1 MKKLVAFFSFLP
13 LVASLAGCNNQTLA
27 DGVFTIGF
35 EAAYPPFNWTTTT
48 KDEGAVVIAN
58 SDFLGMGKTYA
69 AGYDVMIASHIASE
83 LDYDLQVRKISW
95 DGLIPA
101 LNSGNIDA
109 IIAGMTDTEARRS
122 SVAFSD
128 PYYESELVM
137 LVRTSGAFAL
147 ATSIDDFAGAT
158 LAAQIGTVQNDI
170 IIDYASDDGEDD
182 ELFVS
187 GLIAG
192 TPYETYPDALLALLE
207 PNSGLDGVLAERPIA
222 DAIMAEHGAV
232 LTMIEFFD
240 GEVYDANFLITVSV
254 AVRHE
259 DVELLD
265 DINAVLANL
274 SETTRVEWMGQA
286 IIASNNQ

>member
-1 MKKLVAFFSFLP
+1 MKKLVALFAFLP
-13 LVASLAGCNNQTLA
+13 LVASLVGCNNQTLA

-48 KDEGAVVIAN
+48 KDEGAVVISN
-58 SDFLGMGKTYA
+58 SGFLGMGKNYA
-69 AGYDVMIASHIASE
+69 AGYDVMIASHIAEE
-83 LDYDLQVRKISW
+83 LDYGLQVRKISW

-101 LNSGNIDA
+101 LNSKNIDA
-109 IIAGMTDTEARRS
+109 IIAGMTDTEARRT

-128 PYYESELVM
+128 PYYESELVI
-137 LVRTSGAFAL
+137 LVRTSGAFAS
-147 ATSIDDFAGAT
+147 ATSIEDFAGAK

-170 IIDYASDDGEDD
+170 IIDYATDDGEDD
-182 ELFVS
+182 ELYVS

-222 DAIMAEHGAV
+222 DAIMAEYGDV
-232 LTMIEFFD
+232 LTLIEFFD
-240 GEVYDANFLITVSV
+240 GEEYDSNFLITVSV

-259 DVELLD
+259 DADLLN
-265 DINAVLANL
+265 DINSVLAGL
-274 SETTRVEWMGQA
+274 SEATRVDWMSDA
-286 IIASNNQ
+286 IAASNAQ